1 MAGVETA
8 RVSTAGAR
16 VRSVNRGRA
25 AASTFTRTGVTGIDK
40 RPTTESVLV
49 TSPGPKG
56 TDGSGLAGDDV
67 CDRKHHGGT
76 DQAVYAYARED
87 LDDWQRLL
95 GRPLADGSFGE
106 NLTIEGLDLTHAL
119 VGEIWRV
126 GEVLELQITVPRIPC
141 RTFAGFLG
149 ERGWVRRFTEAG
161 VVGSYLRVLT
171 PGPVGAGD
179 AILVR
184 HRPDHGVTVQTA
196 FRAFT
201 TEPDLLAE
209 LARVP
214 TLGEEARRTVQQRVG

>member
-1 MAGVETA
+1 M
-8 RVSTAGAR
+8 STATAR

-25 AASTFTRTGVTGIDK
+25 TASTLARKGVTGIDK
-40 RPTTESVLV
+40 RPTSDAVLV
-49 TSPGPKG
+49 TAPGPKG

-95 GRPLADGSFGE
+95 GRPLGDGSFGE
-106 NLTIEGLDLTHAL
+106 NLTTVGLDITHAL

-126 GEVLELQITVPRIPC
+126 GEVLELQVTDPRIPC

-161 VVGSYLRVLT
+161 VAGSYLRVIT
-171 PGPVGAGD
+171 PGPVRAGD
-179 AILVR
+179 PIVVQE
-184 HRPDHGVTVQTA
+184 RPEHGITVQTA

-201 TEPDLLAE
+201 TEPALLAD

-214 TLGEEARRTVQQRVG
+214 TLGDEARRSVQRRAG

>member
-1 MAGVETA
+1 MTNTDG
-8 RVSTAGAR
+8 GR

-25 AASTFTRTGVTGIDK
+25 TASAHTRKGITGIDK
-40 RPTTESVLV
+40 RPTTAAVMV

-95 GRPLADGSFGE
+95 GRPIAEGSFGE
-106 NLTIEGLDLTHAL
+106 NLTTEGLDLTGAL

-126 GEVLELQITVPRIPC
+126 GVVLELQVTVPRIPC

-149 ERGWVRRFTEAG
+149 ERGWVRRFTEVG
-161 VVGSYLRVLT
+161 VTGTYLRVLT
-171 PGPVGAGD
+171 PGPVSAGD
-179 AILVR
+179 AIVVR
-184 HRPDHGVTVQTA
+184 HRPDHGVTVQTM

-201 TEPDLLAE
+201 TEPDLLAVV
-209 LARVP
+209 ARVP
-214 TLGEEARRTVQQRVG
+214 TLGDEARRTVVAAVG

>member
-1 MAGVETA
+1 M
-8 RVSTAGAR
+8 
-16 VRSVNRGRA
+16 RSVNRGRA
-25 AASTFTRTGVTGIDK
+25 TPSTLTRKGVTGIDK
-40 RPTTESVLV
+40 RPTTASVMV

-56 TDGSGLAGDDV
+56 TDGSGLDGDDV
-67 CDRKHHGGT
+67 CDRTHHGGT
-76 DQAVYAYARED
+76 DQAVYAYARGD

-106 NLTIEGLDLTHAL
+106 NLTTEGLDITRAL

-126 GEVLELQITVPRIPC
+126 GEVLELQITDPRLPC

-149 ERGWVRRFTEAG
+149 ERGWIRRFTEAG
-161 VVGSYLRVLT
+161 VAGTYLRVLT
-171 PGPVGAGD
+171 PGPVTAGD
-179 AILVR
+179 AIVVR

-201 TEPDLLAE
+201 TEPALLAE

-214 TLGEEARRTVQQRVG
+214 TLGDEARRSVQRRVG